1 MITSQKVKMYA
12 LRRKPISPPQPLKKH
27 WIKSKQISQNS
38 MQTKNPKIKKKM
50 MLMNFLIFPV

>member
-12 LRRKPISPPQPLKKH
+12 LRRKPISPQQPLKKY